1 MGDGGGGAGA
11 SRRGLLMGRIFAWL
25 GRQGVLLLLIVA
37 ALAFY
42 QFAWPLVRPALT
54 VESVRGEWVSM
65 TDVAAELASAKT
77 SALARLQT
85 DKESLSRLTDKRLRD
100 ARAARRTE
108 LHSVENQ
115 LGKKPGFLGGLRP
128 SVILSRER
136 LKLRR
141 GVLQV
146 ELAVLDGASD
156 AEARQAAIR
165 STRGPKA
172 DYVESLRVKCDKANA
187 DVAAFNAKS
196 LPEKVARNQIG
207 GEANRL
213 TQNARKRCQDFI
225 KARGLRRKA
234 LDQYHEA
241 MADYRK
247 AQEIAATNT
256 GTATE
261 ALKSFKP
268 ELAKRTVR
276 DLFVRA
282 AMVLAGIIV
291 MPFLIRLIFF
301 FILAPLAERR
311 AAIRIAVPGHDHVP
325 IPPSPASR
333 VSIPVRLQEGE
344 ELLVRQDYL
353 QTTSLA
359 GRLATQ
365 WMIDWRTPLSS
376 YASGLVFLT
385 RIRGDGEST
394 TVSAIRDPFAEL
406 TEVVMP
412 EGSACVL
419 HARSLVAVVQPI
431 GRHIRITRHWRL
443 FSLNAWLTLQLRY
456 LAFHGPGRLIVMGGR
471 GIRLEQAERGRVFG
485 QDQLVG
491 FSADLS
497 YSVTRTETFW
507 PYFFGR
513 EPLLKDKVREG
524 HGILII
530 EEAPLS
536 SRKGKGVRH
545 GLEGAFDAGL
555 KAFGL

>member
-1 MGDGGGGAGA
+1 M
-11 SRRGLLMGRIFAWL
+11 RRVFTWL
-25 GRQGVLLLLIVA
+25 GRQGTVLLLIVA

-65 TDVAAELASAKT
+65 TDVATKLEAAKAST
-77 SALARLQT
+77 MGRL
-85 DKESLSRLTDKRLRD
+85 EANLNSLSRLTGKELSD
-100 ARAARRTE
+100 AKAVRRAE
-108 LHSVENQ
+108 LLSVENQ
-115 LGKKPGFLGGLRP
+115 LSQGPGFLGGLRP
-128 SVILSRER
+128 SAILAREN

-146 ELAVLDGASD
+146 ELAVLDGSSD

-165 STRGPKA
+165 SIRGPKA
-172 DYVESLRVKCDKANA
+172 DYVEGLRVKCNKANA

-196 LPEKVARNQIG
+196 LPEKFARNQLV
-207 GEANRL
+207 GEASRL
-213 TQNARKRCQDFI
+213 TQNARKFCQDFI
-225 KARGLRRKA
+225 KARDLRRKA
-234 LDQYHEA
+234 LDQYRKA
-241 MADYRK
+241 VADYRK
-247 AQEIAATNT
+247 AQEIAGAIV
-256 GTATE
+256 GTATK
-261 ALKSFKP
+261 ALKSLEP

-282 AMVLAGIIV
+282 AMVLAGIILA
-291 MPFLIRLIFF
+291 PFLIRLIFF

-311 AAIRIAVPGHDHVP
+311 ASIRIVVPGSDHTR
-325 IPPSPASR
+325 IPASPPSR
-333 VSIPVRLQEGE
+333 VSIPVRLQQGE

-359 GRLATQ
+359 GRFATQ

-376 YASGLVFLT
+376 FASGLMFLT
-385 RIRGDGEST
+385 RIRGDGET
-394 TVSAIRDPFAEL
+394 TTLSAIRDPFAEL

-431 GRHIRITRHWRL
+431 GRPIRITRHWRL
-443 FSLNAWLTLQLRY
+443 FSLSAWLTLQLRY
-456 LAFHGPGRLIVMGGR
+456 LIFHGPGRLIVMGGR
-471 GIRLEQAERGRVFG
+471 GIRVEQAERGRVFG
-485 QDQLVG
+485 QYQLVG

-507 PYFFGR
+507 PYFLGR
-513 EPLLKDKVREG
+513 ESLLKDKVREG

-530 EEAPLS
+530 EDAPLS
-536 SRKGKGVRH
+536 SRKGKSVRD
-545 GLEGAFDAGL
+545 GLEGAFDAAL